1 MDWLGPLGLGPEAG
15 VFRFYMY
22 FGLGQSEAAPKNAPP
37 WMMDGSCMDKDTFF
51 HWGSEIGVHQTGCPQ
66 KGKTRVVCSWVL
78 GGEAQEVVLIYK
90 WFGVGLGI
98 LELGI
103 GPVLFQAIHE
113 YLALGHHKL
122 KTLGF
127 GFL

>member
-1 MDWLGPLGLGPEAG
+1 M
-15 VFRFYMY
+15 VH
-22 FGLGQSEAAPKNAPP
+22 GQGHFCSLV
-37 WMMDGSCMDKDTFF
+37 
-51 HWGSEIGVHQTGCPQ
+51 SEIGVLQTGCPQ
-66 KGKTRVVCSWVL
+66 QGKTRVVCSWVL
-78 GGEAQEVVLIYK
+78 GHTSLGFVLFTYKNRPSYVSWTHAQEVIKSK

-103 GPVLFQAIHE
+103 GPVLFQVIHE